1 MNGTVKIIIGL
12 LLIIVGVYS
21 YVAYGPFRE
30 QLINLIKLALW
41 NWGLLV
47 MFIGLI
53 FLLLGFSE
61 LKG

>member
-1 MNGTVKIIIGL
+1 MNGAVKIVIGL

>member
-1 MNGTVKIIIGL
+1 MNGAVKIVIGL
-12 LLIIVGVYS
+12 LLIVVGVYS

-47 MFIGLI
+47 VFIGLI

>member
-1 MNGTVKIIIGL
+1 MNGAVKIVIGL

-41 NWGLLV
+41 NWGLLII
-47 MFIGLI
+47 FIGLI

>member
-1 MNGTVKIIIGL
+1 MNGAVKIISGL
-12 LLIIVGVYS
+12 LLIIIGVYS

-30 QLINLIKLALW
+30 QLVALVKLALW

-61 LKG
+61 LKN

>member
-1 MNGTVKIIIGL
+1 MNGAVKIVIGL
-12 LLIIVGVYS
+12 LLIVVGVYS

>member
-1 MNGTVKIIIGL
+1 MHGSIKLIMGL

-30 QLINLIKLALW
+30 QLFALVKLALW

-47 MFIGLI
+47 IFIGLI
-53 FLLLGFSE
+53 FLMLGFSE
-61 LKG
+61 LKS